1 MWVFTDRVAI
11 VSSEPDI
18 HEGETEMTSTTPSTL
33 TETGERYLSPEL
45 EQNIQNR
52 LSRIE
57 GHVRGVKRML
67 DEHQDC
73 ESILIQ
79 LAAIKS
85 ALNQVII
92 KVLEGHMETCVMEC
106 VLEGEGEEALERLQG
121 AISLVLR
128 KS

>member
-1 MWVFTDRVAI
+1 M
-11 VSSEPDI
+11 
-18 HEGETEMTSTTPSTL
+18 EMTSATPPTL
-33 TETGERYLSPEL
+33 VEAEKTYLSPEL
-45 EQNIQNR
+45 EENIQNR

-67 DEHQDC
+67 GEHQDC
-73 ESILIQ
+73 ENILIQ

-106 VLEGEGEEALERLQG
+106 VVEGDGEEALERLQS
-121 AISLVLR
+121 ALSLVL
-128 KS
+128 KNA

>member
-1 MWVFTDRVAI
+1 
-11 VSSEPDI
+11 
-18 HEGETEMTSTTPSTL
+18 MTSTTPSTL

-92 KVLEGHMETCVMEC
+92 KVLEGHIETCVMEC

-121 AISLVLR
+121 AMSLVLR

>member
-1 MWVFTDRVAI
+1 MA
-11 VSSEPDI
+11 S
-18 HEGETEMTSTTPSTL
+18 TSPPTL
-33 TETGERYLSPEL
+33 TQAGEVYLSPEL
-45 EQNIQNR
+45 EENIQNR

-73 ESILIQ
+73 ENILIQ

-92 KVLEGHMETCVMEC
+92 KVLEGHMEVCVMEY
-106 VLEGEGEEALERLQG
+106 VLEGEGEEALERLQS
-121 AISLVLR
+121 ALSLVLK

>member
-1 MWVFTDRVAI
+1 
-11 VSSEPDI
+11 
-18 HEGETEMTSTTPSTL
+18 MTSTTPPSPTQ
-33 TETGERYLSPEL
+33 TDETYLSPEL
-45 EQNIQNR
+45 EENIQNR

-106 VLEGEGEEALERLQG
+106 VLAGEGEEALERLQG
-121 AISLVLR
+121 ALALVLK

>member
-1 MWVFTDRVAI
+1 
-11 VSSEPDI
+11 
-18 HEGETEMTSTTPSTL
+18 MTSATPPTL
-33 TETGERYLSPEL
+33 IEAEKIYLSPEL
-45 EQNIQNR
+45 EENIQNR

-73 ESILIQ
+73 ENILIQ

-106 VLEGEGEEALERLQG
+106 VVEGEGGEALERLQG
-121 AISLVLR
+121 ALSLVLK

>member
-1 MWVFTDRVAI
+1 
-11 VSSEPDI
+11 
-18 HEGETEMTSTTPSTL
+18 MTSATPPTL
-33 TETGERYLSPEL
+33 VEAEKTYLSPEL
-45 EQNIQNR
+45 EENIQNR

-73 ESILIQ
+73 EDILIQ

-92 KVLEGHMETCVMEC
+92 KVLEGHMEVCVMEC
-106 VLEGEGEEALERLQG
+106 VVEGEGEEALERLQS
-121 AISLVLR
+121 ALSLVLK

>member
-1 MWVFTDRVAI
+1 
-11 VSSEPDI
+11 
-18 HEGETEMTSTTPSTL
+18 MTSTTPPSSTQA
-33 TETGERYLSPEL
+33 GEVYLSPEL
-45 EQNIQNR
+45 EENIKNR

-73 ESILIQ
+73 ENILIQ

-92 KVLEGHMETCVMEC
+92 KVLEGHIETCVMEC

-121 AISLVLR
+121 ALSLVLK

>member
-1 MWVFTDRVAI
+1 M
-11 VSSEPDI
+11 S
-18 HEGETEMTSTTPSTL
+18 STTTSSTQ
-33 TETGERYLSPEL
+33 TEQSYLSPEL
-45 EQNIQNR
+45 QENIQNR

-106 VLEGEGEEALERLQG
+106 VLEGQGEEALERLQG
-121 AISLVLR
+121 AMSLVLK

>member
-1 MWVFTDRVAI
+1 
-11 VSSEPDI
+11 
-18 HEGETEMTSTTPSTL
+18 MTSTTPSTL

>member
-1 MWVFTDRVAI
+1 M
-11 VSSEPDI
+11 VSA
-18 HEGETEMTSTTPSTL
+18 TPPTL
-33 TETGERYLSPEL
+33 IEAEKTYLSPEL
-45 EQNIQNR
+45 EENIQNR

-67 DEHQDC
+67 GEHQDC
-73 ESILIQ
+73 ENILIQ

-106 VLEGEGEEALERLQG
+106 IVEGEGEEALERLQS
-121 AISLVLR
+121 ALSLVL
-128 KS
+128 KNA

>member
-1 MWVFTDRVAI
+1 
-11 VSSEPDI
+11 
-18 HEGETEMTSTTPSTL
+18 MTSATPPTL
-33 TETGERYLSPEL
+33 VEAEKTYLSPEL
-45 EQNIQNR
+45 EENIQNR

-67 DEHQDC
+67 GEHQDC
-73 ESILIQ
+73 ENILIQ

-106 VLEGEGEEALERLQG
+106 VVEGDGEEALERLQS
-121 AISLVLR
+121 ALSLVL
-128 KS
+128 KNA

>member
-1 MWVFTDRVAI
+1 M
-11 VSSEPDI
+11 
-18 HEGETEMTSTTPSTL
+18 HEGEPDMASATPSTL
-33 TETGERYLSPEL
+33 AEAGERYLSPEL
-45 EQNIQNR
+45 EQNVQNR

-73 ESILIQ
+73 EDLLIQ

-92 KVLEGHMETCVMEC
+92 KVLEGHIETCVMEC

-121 AISLVLR
+121 ALSLVL
-128 KS
+128 KNS

>member
-1 MWVFTDRVAI
+1 M
-11 VSSEPDI
+11 S
-18 HEGETEMTSTTPSTL
+18 STTTSSTQ
-33 TETGERYLSPEL
+33 TEQIYLSPEL
-45 EQNIQNR
+45 QENIQNR

-106 VLEGEGEEALERLQG
+106 VVEGQGEEALERLRG
-121 AISLVLR
+121 AVSLVLK

>member
-1 MWVFTDRVAI
+1 MA
-11 VSSEPDI
+11 
-18 HEGETEMTSTTPSTL
+18 TL
-33 TETGERYLSPEL
+33 SPPTVTETGEVYLSPEL
-45 EQNIQNR
+45 EENIKNR

-57 GHVRGVKRML
+57 GHVRGVNRML

-73 ESILIQ
+73 EDILIQ

-106 VLEGEGEEALERLQG
+106 VVEGEGGEALERLQS
-121 AISLVLR
+121 ALSLVLK

>member
-1 MWVFTDRVAI
+1 MTTTTSASPAQTDEV
-11 VSSEPDI
+11 
-18 HEGETEMTSTTPSTL
+18 
-33 TETGERYLSPEL
+33 YLSPEL
-45 EQNIQNR
+45 EANIQNR

-79 LAAIKS
+79 LAAVKS
-85 ALNQVII
+85 ALNRVII

-121 AISLVLR
+121 ALSLVLK

>member
-1 MWVFTDRVAI
+1 MA
-11 VSSEPDI
+11 
-18 HEGETEMTSTTPSTL
+18 TL
-33 TETGERYLSPEL
+33 SPPTVTETDAVYLSPEL
-45 EQNIQNR
+45 EESIKNR

-73 ESILIQ
+73 EDILIQ

-92 KVLEGHMETCVMEC
+92 KVLEGHMEACVMEC
-106 VLEGEGEEALERLQG
+106 ILEGEGEEALERLQS
-121 AISLVLR
+121 ALSLVLK

>member
-1 MWVFTDRVAI
+1 
-11 VSSEPDI
+11 
-18 HEGETEMTSTTPSTL
+18 MTTRGR
-33 TETGERYLSPEL
+33 ETGMTTTTLPTVTQTGEIYLSPGLL
-45 EQNIQNR
+45 ENIQNR

-73 ESILIQ
+73 EDILIQ

-92 KVLEGHMETCVMEC
+92 KVLEGHMEACVMEYMM
-106 VLEGEGEEALERLQG
+106 EGEGEEVLERLQG
-121 AISLVLR
+121 ALSLAL
-128 KS
+128 KKA

>member
-1 MWVFTDRVAI
+1 MA
-11 VSSEPDI
+11 SAP
-18 HEGETEMTSTTPSTL
+18 PSTL
-33 TETGERYLSPEL
+33 AEAGERYLSPEL

-73 ESILIQ
+73 EDLLIQ

-121 AISLVLR
+121 ALSLVL
-128 KS
+128 KNS